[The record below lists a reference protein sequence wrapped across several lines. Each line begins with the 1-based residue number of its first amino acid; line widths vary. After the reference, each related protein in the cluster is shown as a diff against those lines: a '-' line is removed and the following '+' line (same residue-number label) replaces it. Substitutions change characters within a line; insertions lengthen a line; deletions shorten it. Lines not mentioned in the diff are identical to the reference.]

1 MSVAA
6 DVPTDVAGLV
16 AELATVLGSDHVL
29 TDPAVMQGYEVDI
42 TGLFGGRATAV
53 VRPGSADEVA
63 GVLRAC
69 RRAGVPVVVQGG
81 CTGLVGGSVPAG
93 GEVVLSTRRLA
104 MVGPVDVGAGGA
116 CVVVGAGA
124 TLAAVQAPSAPSAGT
139 SRWTWQRADSAT
151 VGGMVATDAGGEHVL
166 RYGPMRDQV
175 VGLRAT
181 LADGR
186 QVGRLDRPPDGTR
199 DELEDVLVGSEGTLG
214 VVTDVRLR
222 LVPLARRRAVA
233 LVGVDGVQ
241 AALDVLDGLTR
252 AAWDGALPAPL
263 SAAELMLADGV
274 ALVRASTGL
283 PAPLGTDPP
292 AYLLVEVAD
301 DVRRRAP
308 RPSPARRRRDR
319 PRRRPR
325 RHRRDARRR
334 RDRRASGCG
343 RTARGTPRRSPGP
356 AAR

>member
-29 TDPAVMQGYEVDI
+29 TDPAVMRGYEVDI

-53 VRPGSADEVA
+53 ARPGSADEVA

-104 MVGPVDVGAGGA
+104 MVGPVDVGAGAA

-124 TLAAVQAPSAPSAGT
+124 TLAAVQSAVRPLGWDVAVDLAA
-139 SRWTWQRADSAT
+139 RDSAT

-252 AAWDGALPAPL
+252 AASGRRVAC
-263 SAAELMLADGV
+263 AAVG
-274 ALVRASTGL
+274 
-283 PAPLGTDPP
+283 
-292 AYLLVEVAD
+292 
-301 DVRRRAP
+301 RRAH
-308 RPSPARRRRDR
+308 ARRRRGPGPREHRPAGAAGDR
-319 PRRRPR
+319 PAGLP
-325 RHRRDARRR
+325 ARR
-334 RDRRASGCG
+334 GG
-343 RTARGTPRRSPGP
+343 
-356 AAR
+356 